1 MIYSS
6 ICTQDCH
13 MQHLI
18 NVALNLTSKLCMFY
32 RDALSF
38 IKLTIELTLRRKFYF
53 WIFWSCGYQSTGN
66 SKSKTKKHNNWANI
80 INSRDDSW
88 KLAISIASSRVS
100 APITVRA
107 TCHPSNCLETVGQI
121 RRKKTL
127 VMLLVAR
134 ALDDTS
140 LQEKKNTKNVKRC
153 RDGMPK
159 SMQTR

>member
-1 MIYSS
+1 MKYSL

-18 NVALNLTSKLCMFY
+18 NVALNLSSKLCMFY

-38 IKLTIELTLRRKFYF
+38 IKLTIGLTLRRKFYF
-53 WIFWSCGYQSTGN
+53 WILWSCGYQSTGN
-66 SKSKTKKHNNWANI
+66 SKSKAKKHNNWANI

-107 TCHPSNCLETVGQI
+107 RCHPSNRLETVGQR
-121 RRKKTL
+121 RRKKNTSN
-127 VMLLVAR
+127 VILLAR
-134 ALDDTS
+134 ALGVVIYDAS
-140 LQEKKNTKNVKRC
+140 LQEKKTNKTLK
-153 RDGMPK
+153 M
-159 SMQTR
+159 